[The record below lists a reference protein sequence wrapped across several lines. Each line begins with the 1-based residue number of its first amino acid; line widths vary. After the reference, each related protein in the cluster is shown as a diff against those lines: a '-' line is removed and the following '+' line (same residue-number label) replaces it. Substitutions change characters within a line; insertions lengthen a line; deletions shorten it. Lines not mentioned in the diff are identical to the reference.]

1 MRMAHLK
8 IALFILF
15 LLAPVA
21 TLLSFGAVEG
31 YGRFQTEFPPLGK
44 ILLGKK
50 GRFDQFGDAV
60 LERSIVQRLAVQLRN
75 WVSYRL
81 VGFVDNERRGLRQ
94 RWLAVL
100 STGVHQRQMPR

>member
-21 TLLSFGAVEG
+21 TLLSFGVVEG
-31 YGRFQTEFPPLGK
+31 YGRVQTAFPPLGK
-44 ILLGKK
+44 TLLGKK
-50 GRFDQFGDAV
+50 GRFDQFGNAV

-81 VGFVDNERRGLRQ
+81 VGFVDNERLVSGNDGWRFYR
-94 RWLAVL
+94 
-100 STGVHQRQMPR
+100 P